1 MVLLRLQLGWIYFDA
16 GYGKVMGEWS
26 WSTELPALAV
36 YLQGAPFGRDL
47 IHWDR
52 QLLDGFLVRL
62 LTVLAAWVEVFVGP
76 VMLVA
81 LNAPRWVGFL
91 PIIMVILLHIGIA
104 FCMEGGMA
112 IGFVAIATWLALLPQ
127 PHQPHASVK
136 GSKRCQGRDHTV
148 LLRSDGQAVACGC
161 NIYRQCLIPD
171 LANGMTYAQVSA
183 GGNHTVLL
191 RSDGQAVVCRLS
203 QAGRCRIPPLDPS
216 HHYVCSTQVHILQL
230 IAHEDDADEA
240 VILIGLALDGH
251 EVVRL
256 NVLKSDPAADICK
269 RLEHEWHTLQTQV
282 LSHGKMLKM
291 VLPDGNLN
299 PNLSMDNESHELFF
313 RVVSASDAMLGDVAN
328 GHARLGF
335 GDTVALCWCLAS
347 FGFALSGLPSQPGPI
362 PTVLLLNRWQVFSGA
377 ERTMNWEV
385 APARLANG
393 DIVNLWTWQNVSFAK
408 PSRYGRR
415 GRWMSFPS
423 TRPASP
429 KALEARFRYLCT
441 EWNVAHSVPVLKY
454 QLFELW
460 ASLGPNLETLPPFK
474 TLVHVQDCDPEKDGV
489 VALPAAGNIPLSTA
503 QAIRVAFHE
512 GCHERI

>member
-136 GSKRCQGRDHTV
+136 GSKRCQ
-148 LLRSDGQAVACGC
+148 
-161 NIYRQCLIPD
+161 
-171 LANGMTYAQVSA
+171 
-183 GGNHTVLL
+183 
-191 RSDGQAVVCRLS
+191 
-203 QAGRCRIPPLDPS
+203 
-216 HHYVCSTQVHILQL
+216 
-230 IAHEDDADEA
+230 
-240 VILIGLALDGH
+240 
-251 EVVRL
+251 
-256 NVLKSDPAADICK
+256 
-269 RLEHEWHTLQTQV
+269 
-282 LSHGKMLKM
+282 
-291 VLPDGNLN
+291 
-299 PNLSMDNESHELFF
+299 
-313 RVVSASDAMLGDVAN
+313 DAMLGDVAN